1 MLWILALIG
10 ICIIASIAK
19 NGDDEDKC
27 PLYLITFVFLI
38 LPLCIELS
46 LYFDTKLTINGRIA
60 LLEETNERIISSV
73 GKIVSDYT
81 KYESGVFKNAKP
93 TAEDLIAMSIY
104 PEVKANDLFKHQLYT
119 LEENMKEVYRL
130 KEKKVMLNSYK
141 PWLFMGE

>member
-1 MLWILALIG
+1 MLWILGIIGVFIIAGIVAADSDEKEIG
-10 ICIIASIAK
+10 IILS
-19 NGDDEDKC
+19 
-27 PLYLITFVFLI
+27 FVIFI
-38 LPLCIELS
+38 LPLGFNLRS
-46 LYFDTKLTINGRIA
+46 YLDTKYTINGRIA

-73 GKIVSDYT
+73 GKIVLDYT

-130 KEKKVMLNSYK
+130 KEKKVMLNGYK